1 MATTP
6 ITVAI
11 ISVAL
16 FLLACTAQTSHAQQL
31 RAAGGG
37 AAPTQLVPYKPWREH
52 SRRASTTSS
61 PPPPAP
67 TSVTVTPGDRFVRV
81 SYQHPH
87 ATESGPN
94 SGTLFRVQASP
105 GSQWALSCPGCGDS
119 GHGVTY
125 VANLDNGVA
134 YTFTVVGHRHH
145 VSLMIPTGSHHGC
158 HAPCSLLTTHTLGS
172 QTAIASD
179 NQQSAPSLPSNP
191 VTPAGTCPTAC
202 CLRCLSLATYP
213 PPPSPTQTF
222 PAHNRKTS
230 AGGPATPCDRRCCF
244 FCCCHLGR
252 CFRQWQGAD
261 VVFSTLDS
269 PYQPWYATT
278 PCLLPFA
285 GCPQGAHLT
294 PMFCAASQT
303 QRTLQPEVT
312 HYSFGGLQTG
322 NYSVEF
328 WATTAVGNS
337 SSYIYG
343 PFPLQCETSVGHMH
357 DALPLVSHT

>member
-1 MATTP
+1 MATTT

-11 ISVAL
+11 ITVAL
-16 FLLACTAQTSHAQQL
+16 VLLACTAQTSHAQQL

-37 AAPTQLVPYKPWREH
+37 VAPTTQLVPYKPWREH

-134 YTFTVVGHRHH
+134 YTFTVVGHCHH
-145 VSLMIPTGSHHGC
+145 VSLMIPTGSHTHHHGC
-158 HAPCSLLTTHTLGS
+158 HAPCSLLTTHKLTLGS

-191 VTPAGTCPTAC
+191 VTPAGTCPTAR
-202 CLRCLSLATYP
+202 CLQCLSLATYP
-213 PPPSPTQTF
+213 LTHKRSLHTTGKPVAELPPRVTV
-222 PAHNRKTS
+222 A
-230 AGGPATPCDRRCCF
+230 
-244 FCCCHLGR
+244 
-252 CFRQWQGAD
+252 
-261 VVFSTLDS
+261 
-269 PYQPWYATT
+269 
-278 PCLLPFA
+278 
-285 GCPQGAHLT
+285 
-294 PMFCAASQT
+294 AASVV
-303 QRTLQPEVT
+303 VT
-312 HYSFGGLQTG
+312 WDAASGNGRALTSYSLRL
-322 NYSVEF
+322 
-328 WATTAVGNS
+328 
-337 SSYIYG
+337 IRH
-343 PFPLQCETSVGHMH
+343 TSPGMPQ
-357 DALPLVSHT
+357 LLVCCRLLAAHRCASHTHVLCSLTDTANAAARGHPLLLWWSPDWQLLC